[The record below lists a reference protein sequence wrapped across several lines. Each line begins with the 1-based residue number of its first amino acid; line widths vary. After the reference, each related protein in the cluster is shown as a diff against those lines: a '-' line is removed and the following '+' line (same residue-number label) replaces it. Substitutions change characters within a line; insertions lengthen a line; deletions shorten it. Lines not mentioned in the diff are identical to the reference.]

1 MEWTDA
7 LYYVRS
13 YTGPISN
20 ATHGADSS
28 SLFGTI
34 IAGTPGNLRRQGCR
48 GTPSSASALGT
59 SPS

>member
-34 IAGTPGNLRRQGCR
+34 IAGTPGNLRRKGR
-48 GTPSSASALGT
+48 EPF
-59 SPS
+59 PNF

>member
-34 IAGTPGNLRRQGCR
+34 IAGTPGNLRRKGR
-48 GTPSSASALGT
+48 ELFSNF
-59 SPS
+59 